1 MILDSGFLIP
11 DLLIYNLPIS
21 LSPHLPIDFFF
32 PSVPRHLPDE
42 ALVSELA
49 VELWIDAV
57 TAMVNIEALTA
68 LLTESHFMFLTD
80 PNCLPVRMIS
90 TLHLAFSSVS
100 S

>member
-1 MILDSGFLIP
+1 
-11 DLLIYNLPIS
+11 
-21 LSPHLPIDFFF
+21 
-32 PSVPRHLPDE
+32 
-42 ALVSELA
+42 LVSEFA

-68 LLTESHFMFLTD
+68 LLAESCFMFLTNSD
-80 PNCLPVRMIS
+80 RLSVRMIS